1 MTMEKCTFYESVGFI
16 GFGNY
21 VVQMKKGVRSLTNTE
36 AFIMSNRKGKV
47 GRRVEERGEVLDEPK
62 E

>member
-1 MTMEKCTFYESVGFI
+1 
-16 GFGNY
+16 
-21 VVQMKKGVRSLTNTE
+21 MKKGVRSLTNTE
-36 AFIMSNRKGKV
+36 AFIMSYRKGKV